1 MPTFEVRATDL
12 AARVGY
18 LKTKSGLVETPAVLP
33 VIHPFNQ
40 IVKPS
45 EMEKIGYSALMT
57 NSYLILKKSR
67 AVGQLFEVHD
77 LLDYKKTI
85 MTDSGAYQLLEYGEV
100 ETTPEEI
107 INFETII
114 GSDIGV
120 ILDTPTG
127 LTRNKKR
134 AEETVS
140 KTIEAAIRSVPLFKD
155 KSVLWTGPIQGGVFY
170 DLIEK
175 SAREM
180 SKLNFDV
187 YALGSPTQVMEQYD
201 FEQLLHMILAAKR
214 NLPLDRPLHLF
225 GAGHPLTLPL
235 AVALGCDLFDS
246 ASYILYAK
254 RGAYMTESGTR
265 HLDDLKYLPC
275 ECEVCARYFVEELK
289 KSKDRTRLLAL
300 HNLHVLSKEIKN
312 IKQAIYE
319 GRLWEYVATKSRA
332 HPRTWTAFKH
342 FSKIREY
349 LEEGTPIFKNYGL
362 YLCSTP
368 DEHRPEVEN
377 AYERIMENIKI
388 NKRTLVVYFS
398 KTNDH
403 TFLYNLRNAFEKK
416 IGARSEEIQ
425 FCVAPLP
432 IAIVP
437 IEVCDIYPFS
447 QYDISLPLDLEM
459 ERVAIKKFKQFLSR
473 HKFKEV
479 LLIDHSN
486 GKYKGVVD
494 WFTKGKVVQKKRV
507 VTDRRTEFI
516 VKEFTDLGVERP

>member
-1 MPTFEVRATDL
+1 MPTFEVRKTDL
-12 AARVGY
+12 AARLGY
-18 LKTKSGLVETPAVLP
+18 LKTKSGVVETPAVLP

-40 IVKPS
+40 IVKPI
-45 EMEKIGYSALMT
+45 EMERMGYNALMT
-57 NSYLILKKSR
+57 NSYLILKKSKAIGR
-67 AVGQLFEVHD
+67 TFEVHD
-77 LLDYKKTI
+77 LLNYKKTV

-100 ETTPEEI
+100 DTTPEEI
-107 INFETII
+107 INFETNI

-140 KTIEAAIRSVPLFKD
+140 KTIDAAIRSIPLFKD
-155 KSVLWTGPIQGGVFY
+155 KNILWTGPIQGGVFY

-175 SAREM
+175 SAKEM

-201 FEQLLHMILAAKR
+201 LEQLLYMILAAKR
-214 NLPLDRPLHLF
+214 NLPLDKPLHLF
-225 GAGHPLTLPL
+225 GAGHPLTLPI

-254 RGAYMTESGTR
+254 RGAYMTESGTKY
-265 HLDDLKYLPC
+265 LDDLKYLTC
-275 ECEVCARYFVEELK
+275 ECEVCSKYFVGELK
-289 KSKDRTRLLAL
+289 NSKDRVRLLAL
-300 HNLHVLSKEIKN
+300 HNLHVLSREIKS

-319 GRLWEYVATKSRA
+319 GRLWEYVAAKSRA
-332 HPRTWTAFKH
+332 HPRAWTAFKH
-342 FSKIREY
+342 FSKIKEY
-349 LEEGTPIFKNYGL
+349 LGEGTPLFKSCGL

-377 AYERIMENIKI
+377 AYKRLIRNIKI
-388 NKRTLVVYFS
+388 NKKSLVVYFS

-403 TFLYNLRNAFEKK
+403 TFLYNLRNTFEKEV
-416 IGARSEEIQ
+416 GMNSEEIQ

-432 IAIVP
+432 IAIAP

-447 QYDISLPLDLEM
+447 QYDISLPLDKEM
-459 ERVAIKKFKQFLSR
+459 EKMSIRKFKQFLSKY
-473 HKFKEV
+473 KFKKV

-486 GKYKGVVD
+486 DKYKQIIN
-494 WFTKGKVVQKKRV
+494 WFTKEKTIQAKKV
-507 VTDRRTEFI
+507 VTDRQTERI
-516 VKEFTDLGVERP
+516 LKEFTSL